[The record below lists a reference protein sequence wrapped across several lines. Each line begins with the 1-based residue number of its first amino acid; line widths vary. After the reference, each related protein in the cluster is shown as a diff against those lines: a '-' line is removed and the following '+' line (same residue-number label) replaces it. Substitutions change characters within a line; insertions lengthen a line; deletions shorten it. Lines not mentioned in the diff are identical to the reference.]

1 MAGLLDIFGTGGT
14 QTLGLLG
21 MSPEDIQRN
30 RDDAQAQALYGL
42 AARLFQGGNTGQ
54 SIAEGLQQ
62 GQKLYSSAMQ
72 NQLQEQVQGFQMK
85 DLLEKRK
92 REQEAL
98 TRQAQIDRAIAGSYQ
113 PAVAGIPAQEIYG
126 EDIMGQRVG
135 NGMTPAVAGRAAGLD
150 FQALAPVLM
159 ASPQGRKT
167 LSELVTAQKGLA
179 GDTFSLAEGAKQFMR
194 DPFTG
199 AVTEVASGAPKEKPI
214 QRLTGAESNAAL
226 RLFQTNDP
234 IELAKIPGAM
244 DKISAEATRA
254 RKDTATVVYP
264 PGALAPDKGTVKD
277 LQTSLLESGSRLSMY
292 NQIESQFKPEYLQPK
307 FKAGQAWSAIKEKSG
322 ANLDPNEKQSL
333 AQFSQFKQ
341 NTLNNLSQTIK
352 ALTGASMGIQEAA
365 RIEAGLPS
373 AGQGIFDGDSPTEFQ
388 AKLNNTMKE
397 LRLVEARNAYILR
410 KGLSFKDIPLDN
422 VPKLINDRA
431 SELAKQ
437 YQVDLKKATPTQ
449 MNAIKRQLSVEFGIS
464 AD

>member
-113 PAVAGIPAQEIYG
+113 PAVAGIPAQMVEEDGRYMG
-126 EDIMGQRVG
+126 E
-135 NGMTPAVAGRAAGLD
+135 TPAVAGRAAGLD

-179 GDTFSLAEGAKQFMR
+179 GDTFTLAEGAKQYSR

-199 AVTEVASGAPKEKPI
+199 AVTEVASGAPKREPTPADI
-214 QRLTGAESNAAL
+214 QKYNFAKSQGYTGSLMDFEMALKKAGAA
-226 RLFQTNDP
+226 
-234 IELAKIPGAM
+234 
-244 DKISAEATRA
+244 S
-254 RKDTATVVYP
+254 TVVYP
-264 PGALAPDKGTVKD
+264 PGALAPDKSTVKD

-431 SELAKQ
+431 AELAKQ